1 MTPQFHFMVVAPIP
15 AAGIDDLRSLL
26 LSMNTTGGDADPANG
41 MFPFGE
47 FSRLHFARFVML
59 SDRTMADITVYGL
72 PAPSY
77 PSYLA
82 FLGEFDGPSEDIFA
96 EFAERAG
103 VGLTQ
108 IFSYCEGFS
117 PWRDIAGWMRAHDV
131 SVSAMYINQLGR
143 TTLSVRENVA
153 LYDALQEYIVT
164 HDAALRVQPA
174 AGMFAQLKRFIGSEV
189 QQGRLSLTPE
199 ESTPAAWQLE
209 QILHLIGVPIVLLL
223 LTPLLLL
230 FSPLLIFLLWRH
242 ESTDPEIAP
251 RIDLE
256 HANALAA
263 IEDRDTT
270 NQFSAFGSIKPG
282 PFRRWLL
289 VFVLWIIQYTTQHI
303 YDRSRL
309 ARVSTIHFARWV
321 WIDGHK
327 RLFFASNYDGSLEA
341 YMDDFINKV
350 SFGLNAVFS
359 NGIGYPT
366 SRWLIAQGAKDEQ
379 KFKYYIRRHQLP
391 TEVWYNAHPGLS
403 AYAMQRNETIRQ
415 GIERDSMT
423 EAEASAWLGL
433 L

>member
-1 MTPQFHFMVVAPIP
+1 MTPQFHFMVAAPVP
-15 AAGIDDLRSLL
+15 AAGIEYLRKLL
-26 LSMNTTGGDADPANG
+26 LTMNVASGDADPANSV
-41 MFPFGE
+41 FPFGE
-47 FSRLHFARFVML
+47 FPRLHFARFVIL

-77 PSYLA
+77 PTYLA
-82 FLGEFDGPSEDIFA
+82 FLGEFDGPDDDIFA
-96 EFAERAG
+96 EFGERAG
-103 VGLTQ
+103 AGLAQ
-108 IFSYCEGFS
+108 IFSCCEGFS
-117 PWRDIAGWMRAHDV
+117 AWRDIAEWMRAHDV
-131 SVSAMYINQLGR
+131 PASAMYINQLGR
-143 TTLSVRENVA
+143 TMLSVRENMA
-153 LYDALQEYIVT
+153 LYDALQTYIEA
-164 HDAALRVQPA
+164 HDATLRVQAA
-174 AGMFAQLKRFIGSEV
+174 AGIFAQLKRFVSGEV
-189 QQGRLSLTPE
+189 QEGRLSLTPQE
-199 ESTPAAWQLE
+199 PTSAAWELKR
-209 QILHLIGVPIVLLL
+209 ILHLIGVPIVLLL
-223 LTPLLLL
+223 LAPVLLLL
-230 FSPLLIFLLWRH
+230 SPLLIFLLWRH

-256 HANALAA
+256 HANTLAA
-263 IEDRDTT
+263 IEDRDTN

-289 VFVLWIIQYTTQHI
+289 VFVLWMIQYTTQHI
-303 YDRSRL
+303 YNRGRL

-366 SRWLIAQGAKDEQ
+366 SRCLIAQGAKDEQ

-403 AYAMQRNETIRQ
+403 AYAMQRNEAIRQ
-415 GIERDSMT
+415 GIERGSMT

>member
-1 MTPQFHFMVVAPIP
+1 
-15 AAGIDDLRSLL
+15 
-26 LSMNTTGGDADPANG
+26 
-41 MFPFGE
+41 
-47 FSRLHFARFVML
+47 
-59 SDRTMADITVYGL
+59 
-72 PAPSY
+72 
-77 PSYLA
+77 
-82 FLGEFDGPSEDIFA
+82 
-96 EFAERAG
+96 
-103 VGLTQ
+103 
-108 IFSYCEGFS
+108 
-117 PWRDIAGWMRAHDV
+117 
-131 SVSAMYINQLGR
+131 
-143 TTLSVRENVA
+143 
-153 LYDALQEYIVT
+153 
-164 HDAALRVQPA
+164 
-174 AGMFAQLKRFIGSEV
+174 
-189 QQGRLSLTPE
+189 
-199 ESTPAAWQLE
+199 
-209 QILHLIGVPIVLLL
+209 VPIVLLL

-230 FSPLLIFLLWRH
+230 LSPLLIFLLWRH
-242 ESTDPEIAP
+242 ESTDLEIAP

-303 YDRSRL
+303 YNRGRL

-366 SRWLIAQGAKDEQ
+366 SRWLIAEGAKDEQ

-403 AYAMQRNETIRQ
+403 AYAMQRNEAIRK
-415 GIERDSMT
+415 GIERGSMT

>member
-1 MTPQFHFMVVAPIP
+1 MTPQFHFMVVAPVP
-15 AAGIDDLRSLL
+15 AAGIEDLRKLL
-26 LSMNTTGGDADPANG
+26 LTMNTPGGNADPANSV
-41 MFPFGE
+41 FPFGE
-47 FSRLHFARFVML
+47 FPRLHFVRFVIL
-59 SDRTMADITVYGL
+59 SDRTMADITAYGL
-72 PAPSY
+72 PAPNY
-77 PSYLA
+77 PTYLA
-82 FLGEFDGPSEDIFA
+82 FLGEFDGPDEDIFA
-96 EFAERAG
+96 EFAQRAG
-103 VGLTQ
+103 AGLAQ

-117 PWRDIAGWMRAHDV
+117 AQQDVAAWMRAHDV
-131 SVSAMYINQLGR
+131 PVSAMYINQLGR
-143 TTLSVRENVA
+143 TMLSVRENAA
-153 LYDALQEYIVT
+153 LYDALQKYIEQ

-174 AGMFAQLKRFIGSEV
+174 AGIYAQLKRFIATEV

-199 ESTPAAWQLE
+199 ASTPAVWQFME
-209 QILHLIGVPIVLLL
+209 ILHLIGVPIVLLL

-230 FSPLLIFLLWRH
+230 LSPLIIFLLWWH
-242 ESTDPEIAP
+242 ESHDPEIAP

-263 IEDRDTT
+263 IEDRDST

-282 PFRRWLL
+282 LFRRWILI
-289 VFVLWIIQYTTQHI
+289 FVLWIIQYTTQHI
-303 YDRSRL
+303 YNRGRL

-321 WIDGHK
+321 WVDGHK

-366 SRWLIAQGAKDEQ
+366 SRWLIARGAKDEQ

-403 AYAMQRNETIRQ
+403 AYAMQRNEKIRQ
-415 GIERDSMT
+415 GIEQHSMT

>member
-1 MTPQFHFMVVAPIP
+1 
-15 AAGIDDLRSLL
+15 
-26 LSMNTTGGDADPANG
+26 
-41 MFPFGE
+41 
-47 FSRLHFARFVML
+47 
-59 SDRTMADITVYGL
+59 MADIAVYGL
-72 PAPSY
+72 PAPGY
-77 PSYLA
+77 PPYLA
-82 FLGEFDGPSEDIFA
+82 FLGEFDGPGEDIFA

-103 VGLTQ
+103 AGLAQ
-108 IFSYCEGFS
+108 IFACCEGFGT
-117 PWRDIAGWMRAHDV
+117 WRDIAEWMRAHDV
-131 SVSAMYINQLGR
+131 PVSAMYINQLGR
-143 TTLSVRENVA
+143 TMLSVRENMA
-153 LYDALQEYIVT
+153 LYGVLQKYIAD
-164 HDAALRVQPA
+164 HDAVLRVQPA
-174 AGMFAQLKRFIGSEV
+174 AGIFAQLKRFVASQV
-189 QQGRLSLTPE
+189 QQGCLSLTPE
-199 ESTPAAWQLE
+199 EPTPAAWQLK

-223 LTPLLLL
+223 LTPLLLIL
-230 FSPLLIFLLWRH
+230 SPLIIFLLWRH

-282 PFRRWLL
+282 PFRRL
-289 VFVLWIIQYTTQHI
+289 VLIFVLWITQYTTQHV
-303 YDRSRL
+303 YNRGRL

-359 NGIGYPT
+359 NGIGYPS
-366 SRWLIAQGAKDEQ
+366 SRWLIARGAKDEQ

-403 AYAMQRNETIRQ
+403 AYAMQRNEAIRQ
-415 GIERDSMT
+415 GIERGSMT

>member
-1 MTPQFHFMVVAPIP
+1 MVVAPVSASRI
-15 AAGIDDLRSLL
+15 ADLRQLL
-26 LSMNTTGGDADPANG
+26 LTMNTADGDADPANSLV
-41 MFPFGE
+41 PFGD
-47 FSRLHFARFVML
+47 FPQLHFARFVIL
-59 SDRTMADITVYGL
+59 SDRTMDDITVYGL

-77 PSYLA
+77 PTYLA
-82 FLGEFDGPSEDIFA
+82 FLGEFDGPDEDIFA

-103 VGLTQ
+103 SELSQ
-108 IFSYCEGFS
+108 IFSHCDDFQA
-117 PWRDIAGWMRAHDV
+117 WRDLAGWMRTHDV
-131 SVSAMYINQLGR
+131 PVSAMYINQLGR
-143 TTLSVRENVA
+143 TMLSVRENVA
-153 LYDALQEYIVT
+153 LYNALEEYIVA
-164 HDAALRVQPA
+164 HDAALRAQSA
-174 AGMFAQLKRFIGSEV
+174 AGMFAELKRFVSGEV
-189 QQGRLSLTPE
+189 QRGRISLTPE
-199 ESTPAAWQLE
+199 EPTPTVWQLR
-209 QILHLIGVPIVLLL
+209 QMLHLIGVPLVLLVLSPLLLL
-223 LTPLLLL
+223 LTPL
-230 FSPLLIFLLWRH
+230 IVFLLWRH
-242 ESTDPEIAP
+242 ESADPEIAP

-289 VFVLWIIQYTTQHI
+289 IFVLWIIQYTTQHI
-303 YDRSRL
+303 YNRGRL

-321 WIDGHK
+321 WVDGHK

-350 SFGLNAVFS
+350 SFGLNGVFS

-366 SRWLIAQGAKDEQ
+366 SHWLIADGAKDEQ

-403 AYAMQRNETIRQ
+403 AYAMQRNEAIRR

-423 EAEASAWLGL
+423 EAEASAWIGL

>member
-1 MTPQFHFMVVAPIP
+1 MTPQFHFMVVAPVP
-15 AAGIDDLRSLL
+15 AAGIEDLRNLL
-26 LSMNTTGGDADPANG
+26 LTMNLAGGDADPANAVL
-41 MFPFGE
+41 PFGE
-47 FSRLHFARFVML
+47 FPRLHFARFVVL
-59 SDRTMADITVYGL
+59 SDRTMQDITVYGL

-77 PSYLA
+77 PTYLA
-82 FLGEFDGPSEDIFA
+82 FLGEFDGPDEDIFE
-96 EFAERAG
+96 EFAEHAG
-103 VGLTQ
+103 AGLSQ
-108 IFSYCEGFS
+108 IFSHCEDFQT
-117 PWRDIAGWMRAHDV
+117 WRDIAGWMRTHDV
-131 SVSAMYINQLGR
+131 PVSAMYINQLGR
-143 TTLSVRENVA
+143 TMLSVRENVA
-153 LYDALQEYIVT
+153 LYDALQTHIVGN
-164 HDAALRVQPA
+164 DAALRTQSA
-174 AGMFAQLKRFIGSEV
+174 AGMFAQLKRFVSGEV

-199 ESTPAAWQLE
+199 QPTPTGWQLR
-209 QILHLIGVPIVLLL
+209 QILHLIAIPIVLLL
-223 LTPLLLL
+223 LSPLLLL
-230 FSPLLIFLLWRH
+230 LSPLIIFLLWRH
-242 ESTDPEIAP
+242 ESADLEIAP

-303 YDRSRL
+303 YNRGRL

-321 WIDGHK
+321 WVDGHK

-403 AYAMQRNETIRQ
+403 AYAMQRNEAIRQ

>member
-1 MTPQFHFMVVAPIP
+1 MTPQFHFMVVAPVP
-15 AAGIDDLRSLL
+15 AAGIEELRSLL
-26 LSMNTTGGDADPANG
+26 LSMNTVGGDADPANSV
-41 MFPFGE
+41 FPFGE
-47 FSRLHFARFVML
+47 FSRLHFARFVIL
-59 SDRTMADITVYGL
+59 SDRTMADIAAYGL
-72 PAPSY
+72 PAPGY
-77 PSYLA
+77 PTYLA
-82 FLGEFDGPSEDIFA
+82 FLGEFDGPGEDIFE

-103 VGLTQ
+103 AGLTQ
-108 IFSYCEGFS
+108 IFSCCEGFS
-117 PWRDIAGWMRAHDV
+117 AWRDIAGWMRAHDV
-131 SVSAMYINQLGR
+131 PVSAMYINQLGR
-143 TTLSVRENVA
+143 TILSVRENVA
-153 LYDALQEYIVT
+153 LYNALENYIVE
-164 HDAALRVQPA
+164 HDAALPVQSA
-174 AGMFAQLKRFIGSEV
+174 AGIFAQLKRFVSGEV
-189 QQGRLSLTPE
+189 QQRRLSLTPE
-199 ESTPAAWQLE
+199 EPTPPAWQLK
-209 QILHLIGVPIVLLL
+209 QILHLICVPIVLLL

-230 FSPLLIFLLWRH
+230 LSPLIIFLLWHH
-242 ESTDPEIAP
+242 ESKDTEIAP

-282 PFRRWLL
+282 PFRQWLL
-289 VFVLWIIQYTTQHI
+289 IFVLWIIQYTTQHI
-303 YDRSRL
+303 YHRGRL

-359 NGIGYPT
+359 NGIGYPS
-366 SRWLIAQGAKDEQ
+366 SRWLIARGAKDEQ

-403 AYAMQRNETIRQ
+403 AYAMQRNEAIRQ
-415 GIERDSMT
+415 GIERGSMT

>member
-1 MTPQFHFMVVAPIP
+1 M
-15 AAGIDDLRSLL
+15 
-26 LSMNTTGGDADPANG
+26 
-41 MFPFGE
+41 
-47 FSRLHFARFVML
+47 
-59 SDRTMADITVYGL
+59 
-72 PAPSY
+72 
-77 PSYLA
+77 
-82 FLGEFDGPSEDIFA
+82 FA
-96 EFAERAG
+96 E
-103 VGLTQ
+103 
-108 IFSYCEGFS
+108 
-117 PWRDIAGWMRAHDV
+117 
-131 SVSAMYINQLGR
+131 
-143 TTLSVRENVA
+143 
-153 LYDALQEYIVT
+153 
-164 HDAALRVQPA
+164 
-174 AGMFAQLKRFIGSEV
+174 LKRFVSGEV
-189 QQGRLSLTPE
+189 QQGRISLTPE
-199 ESTPAAWQLE
+199 EPTPTVWQLR
-209 QILHLIGVPIVLLL
+209 QVLHLIGVPLVLLLLSPLLLL
-223 LTPLLLL
+223 LTPL
-230 FSPLLIFLLWRH
+230 IVFLLWRH
-242 ESTDPEIAP
+242 ESADPEIAP

-303 YDRSRL
+303 YNRGRL

-321 WIDGHK
+321 WVDGHK

-350 SFGLNAVFS
+350 SFGLNGVFS

-403 AYAMQRNETIRQ
+403 AYAMQRNEAIRQ

-423 EAEASAWLGL
+423 EAEASAWIGL

>member
-1 MTPQFHFMVVAPIP
+1 MTPQFHFMVVAPVP
-15 AAGIDDLRSLL
+15 AAGIDDLRKLL
-26 LSMNTTGGDADPANG
+26 LTMNAEDGDADPANG
-41 MFPFGE
+41 VFPFGE

-59 SDRTMADITVYGL
+59 SDRTLADVAVYGL
-72 PAPSY
+72 PTPSY
-77 PSYLA
+77 PTYLA
-82 FLGEFDGPSEDIFA
+82 FLGEFDGPGEDIFG
-96 EFAERAG
+96 EFAERSGAG
-103 VGLTQ
+103 LAQ
-108 IFSYCEGFS
+108 IFSHCEDFNA
-117 PWRDIAGWMRAHDV
+117 WRDIAGWMRRHDV
-131 SVSAMYINQLGR
+131 PVSAMYISQLGR
-143 TTLSVRENVA
+143 TMLSVRENVA
-153 LYDALQEYIVT
+153 LYDVLQTYIAA
-164 HDAALRVQPA
+164 HDAALRMQPA
-174 AGMFAQLKRFIGSEV
+174 AGTFAQLKRFIRAEV

-199 ESTPAAWQLE
+199 EPTPAAWQLK

-230 FSPLLIFLLWRH
+230 LSPLIIFLLWWH
-242 ESTDPEIAP
+242 ESHDPEIAP

-282 PFRRWLL
+282 PFRLWLL

-303 YDRSRL
+303 YNRGRL

-321 WIDGHK
+321 WVDGHK

-403 AYAMQRNETIRQ
+403 AYAMQRNEAIRQ

>member
-1 MTPQFHFMVVAPIP
+1 M
-15 AAGIDDLRSLL
+15 G
-26 LSMNTTGGDADPANG
+26 
-41 MFPFGE
+41 
-47 FSRLHFARFVML
+47 
-59 SDRTMADITVYGL
+59 
-72 PAPSY
+72 
-77 PSYLA
+77 
-82 FLGEFDGPSEDIFA
+82 
-96 EFAERAG
+96 
-103 VGLTQ
+103 Q
-108 IFSYCEGFS
+108 IFSQ
-117 PWRDIAGWMRAHDV
+117 WMKARNHPSDTSYVNWIGRTVVQVREECALRESLMTCIRV
-131 SVSAMYINQLGR
+131 NRSAMASMQNTEVL
-143 TTLSVRENVA
+143 NV
-153 LYDALQEYIVT
+153 LQKF
-164 HDAALRVQPA
+164 AA
-174 AGMFAQLKRFIGSEV
+174 SEV
-189 QQGRLSLTPE
+189 QAGRLTLAPPEPTPLIW
-199 ESTPAAWQLE
+199 SIKN
-209 QILHLIGVPIVLLL
+209 ILHLVGVPLALLVLA
-223 LTPLLLL
+223 P
-230 FSPLLIFLLWRH
+230 SLLIYAPFFIWILRRR
-242 ESTDPEIAP
+242 ESADPEMIP

-303 YDRSRL
+303 YNRGRL

-321 WIDGHK
+321 WVDGHK

-403 AYAMQRNETIRQ
+403 AYAMQRNEAIRQ
-415 GIERDSMT
+415 GLEKAEMT
-423 EAEASAWLGL
+423 GAELQQWLQL
-433 L
+433 F